1 MNETNFADPNI
12 YLEKRVD
19 DQLSYYQ
26 NAANKQKRKFVYTQ
40 STIIIL
46 GLLLPVVINLP
57 KDLGSVDLTLWIQ
70 LTTTVM
76 SLSLAILNGMLNFLK
91 FGDLWLSYR
100 MTEEVLKQ
108 EKYLFLAS
116 AGQYKEKENAYSL
129 FVETVESIISSEHNK
144 FRNLI
149 NEARRPSKDKSEDHM

>member
-1 MNETNFADPNI
+1 MNEPNYTDPNI

-26 NAANKQKRKFVYTQ
+26 NAANKQKRKYVYTQ
-40 STIIIL
+40 SAIIIL
-46 GLLLPVVINLP
+46 GLLVPVIINLP
-57 KDLGSVDLTLWIQ
+57 KEISGVDLSMWIQ
-70 LTTTVM
+70 LTTTIL
-76 SLSLAILNGMLNFLK
+76 SLSLAVMNGMLNFLK

-116 AGQYKEKENAYSL
+116 AGKYQDKENAYSQ

-149 NEARRPSKDKSEDHM
+149 NEARRPSKDKPEE

>member
-1 MNETNFADPNI
+1 MNEPNYAEPNI

-19 DQLSYYQ
+19 DQLSYYG
-26 NAANKQKRKFVYTQ
+26 NAANKQKRKYVYTQ
-40 STIIIL
+40 SAIIIL
-46 GLLLPVVINLP
+46 GLLVPVIINLP
-57 KDLGSVDLTLWIQ
+57 KEISGVDLSMWIQ
-70 LTTTVM
+70 LTTTIL
-76 SLSLAILNGMLNFLK
+76 SLSLAVMNGMLNFLK

-116 AGQYKEKENAYSL
+116 AGKYQDKENAYSQ

-149 NEARRPSKDKSEDHM
+149 NEARRPSKDKPDE

>member
-1 MNETNFADPNI
+1 MNEPNYADPNI

-19 DQLSYYQ
+19 DQLSYYE
-26 NAANKQKRKFVYTQ
+26 NAANKQKRKYVYTQ
-40 STIIIL
+40 SAIIIL
-46 GLLLPVVINLP
+46 GLLVPVIINLP
-57 KDLGSVDLTLWIQ
+57 KEISGVDLSMWIQ
-70 LTTTVM
+70 LTTTIL
-76 SLSLAILNGMLNFLK
+76 SLSLAVMNGMLNFLK

-116 AGQYKEKENAYSL
+116 AGKYQDKENAFSQ

-149 NEARRPSKDKSEDHM
+149 NEARRPSKDKPE

>member
-1 MNETNFADPNI
+1 MNEPNYADPNI

-26 NAANKQKRKFVYTQ
+26 NAANKQKRKYVYTQ
-40 STIIIL
+40 SAIIIL
-46 GLLLPVVINLP
+46 GLLVPVIINLP
-57 KDLGSVDLTLWIQ
+57 KEISGVDLSMWIQ
-70 LTTTVM
+70 LTTTIL
-76 SLSLAILNGMLNFLK
+76 SLSLAVMNGMLNFLK

-116 AGQYKEKENAYSL
+116 AGKYQDKENAFSQ

-149 NEARRPSKDKSEDHM
+149 NEARRPSKDKPE

>member
-1 MNETNFADPNI
+1 MNEPNYAEPNI

-19 DQLSYYQ
+19 DQLSYYE
-26 NAANKQKRKFVYTQ
+26 NAANKQKRKYVYTQ
-40 STIIIL
+40 SAIIIL
-46 GLLLPVVINLP
+46 GLLVPVIINLP
-57 KDLGSVDLTLWIQ
+57 KEISGVDLSMWIQ
-70 LTTTVM
+70 LTTTIL
-76 SLSLAILNGMLNFLK
+76 SLSLAVMNGMLNFLK

-116 AGQYKEKENAYSL
+116 AGKYQDKENAYSQ

-149 NEARRPSKDKSEDHM
+149 NEARRPSKDKPDE

>member
-1 MNETNFADPNI
+1 MNEPNYADPNI

-19 DQLSYYQ
+19 DQLSYYE
-26 NAANKQKRKFVYTQ
+26 NAANKQKRKYVYTQ
-40 STIIIL
+40 SAIIIL
-46 GLLLPVVINLP
+46 GLLVPVIINLP
-57 KDLGSVDLTLWIQ
+57 KEISGVDLSMWIQ
-70 LTTTVM
+70 LTTTIL
-76 SLSLAILNGMLNFLK
+76 SLSLAVMNGMLNFLK

-116 AGQYKEKENAYSL
+116 AGKYQNKENAYSQ

-149 NEARRPSKDKSEDHM
+149 NEARRPSKDKPEE

>member
-1 MNETNFADPNI
+1 MNEPNYADPNI

-19 DQLSYYQ
+19 DQLSYYE
-26 NAANKQKRKFVYTQ
+26 NAANKQKRKYVYTQ
-40 STIIIL
+40 SAIIIL
-46 GLLLPVVINLP
+46 GLLVPVIINLP
-57 KDLGSVDLTLWIQ
+57 KEISGVDLSMWIQ
-70 LTTTVM
+70 LTTTIL
-76 SLSLAILNGMLNFLK
+76 SLSLAVMNGMLNFLK

-116 AGQYKEKENAYSL
+116 AGKYQDKENAFSQ

-149 NEARRPSKDKSEDHM
+149 NEARRPSKDKPEE

>member
-1 MNETNFADPNI
+1 MHEPNFADPNT
-12 YLEKRVD
+12 YLKERVD
-19 DQLSYYQ
+19 DQLTYYR
-26 NAANKQKRKFVYTQ
+26 NSANRQKRRYVFTQ
-40 STIIIL
+40 SSIIFL
-46 GLLLPVVINLP
+46 GLIVPVVINLP
-57 KDLGSVDLTLWIQ
+57 KEYNGVDLSMGIQ
-70 LTTTVM
+70 ISTTIL
-76 SLSLAILNGMLNFLK
+76 SLSLAILNGLLNFLK

-116 AGQYKEKENAYSL
+116 AGKYQNKENAYPQ

-149 NEARRPSKDKSEDHM
+149 NEARRPAKEKPEDHS